1 MQGKTTETT
10 YSNARQNFARL
21 MDKVTNDRE
30 VVFINRQSQKGRV
43 QRVALVDADELA
55 GLEETAHLLRSP
67 KNAARLLKALKRA
80 LGGKGKAVK
89 PSTVAALKRDIGL
102 G

>member
-1 MQGKTTETT
+1 MQAKSTETT

-30 VVFINRQSQKGRV
+30 VVFINRHSQAGSA
-43 QRVALVDADELA
+43 QRVALVDAQELA
-55 GLEETAHLLRSP
+55 GLQETAHLLRSP
-67 KNAARLLKALKRA
+67 KNAARLLKALERA
-80 LGGKGKAVK
+80 LGIKRKSAK
-89 PSTVAALKRDIGL
+89 PSTVAFLKRSLGL

>member
-30 VVFINRQSQKGRV
+30 VVFINRQPQKGRA

-67 KNAARLLKALKRA
+67 RNAARLLKALERA
-80 LGGKGKAVK
+80 LGKGKSVK

>member
-1 MQGKTTETT
+1 MQAKTTETT

-21 MDKVTNDRE
+21 MDKVSNDRE
-30 VVFINRQSQKGRV
+30 VVFINRHSQEGGA

-55 GLEETAHLLRSP
+55 GLQETAHLLRSP
-67 KNAARLLKALKRA
+67 KNAARLLKALERA
-80 LGGKGKAVK
+80 LGNRGRAVK
-89 PSTVAALKRDIGL
+89 PSTVAALKRSLGL

>member
-1 MQGKTTETT
+1 MQAKIVETT

-21 MDKVTNDRE
+21 MDKVANDRE

-55 GLEETAHLLRSP
+55 GLQETAHLLRSP
-67 KNAARLLKALKRA
+67 KNAARLLRALERALK
-80 LGGKGKAVK
+80 GKGKAVK
-89 PSTVAALKRDIGL
+89 STVAALKRDIGL
-102 G
+102 V